1 MKSTIRFLIWL
12 MTLNLLMNFIF
23 PEPVELWKFLLIET
37 CLGFLS
43 FIMVDWKE
51 DKWGERVKYREEK
64 KDLFTVSEDYYLA
77 HCISADFGMG
87 KGIVVEFNK
96 RFDMKRKLQTK
107 YPDYLNQYTHKRIGG
122 DCLLEDKAFNLITKE
137 RYFHKPT
144 IITMRL
150 ALEKM
155 KQIGLYSK

>member
-1 MKSTIRFLIWL
+1 M
-12 MTLNLLMNFIF
+12 
-23 PEPVELWKFLLIET
+23 
-37 CLGFLS
+37 
-43 FIMVDWKE
+43 
-51 DKWGERVKYREEK
+51 KYREEK

-107 YPDYLNQYTHKRIGG
+107 YPDYFNQYTHKKIGS
-122 DCLLEDKAFNLITKE
+122 DCLLGGRVFNLITKE
-137 RYFHKPT
+137 RYFHKPA

-155 KQIGLYSK
+155 KQICLDNNIKKIAMPVIGCGLDRLNWNDVSEQNKNVFADTDVEILVCKR